1 MSVLVADVGGTN
13 ARLAMV
19 RDGIPTAIKR
29 YDNDSHSSFYEV
41 LQAYRD
47 SIDSPPVEAC
57 CVAVAGPVN
66 ADHAR
71 LTNRDWDFDV
81 DDLRSVLGGPKHV
94 RLTNDLV
101 ALGYALPHLRAEQ
114 LDEIRPVPGPAA
126 NDQALVAGAGTG
138 FNACLLKGT
147 TVVEAEL
154 GHVSLPVSVADV
166 LRAELGGAAER
177 FETNEDL
184 FSGRGLARL
193 HQAISGTQMSG
204 PQILE
209 QFAQSPGGCEA
220 QRTVLLSARLLG
232 ILTREMVLQYLPLA
246 GIHFAGGA
254 ARGILGSSAVSTF
267 LAAFEQDGVLADQ
280 VARVPIRLI
289 ADDAAALIGAAHF
302 VTSGK
307 KG

>member
-19 RDGIPTAIKR
+19 RDGVPTAVKR
-29 YDNDSHSSFYEV
+29 YENDRYSSFYEV
-41 LQAYRD
+41 LQDYRI
-47 SIDSPPVEAC
+47 STGSPGVEAC

-66 ADHAR
+66 ADHAQ
-71 LTNRDWDFDV
+71 LTNRDWHFDI
-81 DDLRSVLGGPKHV
+81 DRLRDVLGGTDRV

-101 ALGYALPHLRAEQ
+101 ALGYALPHLRPEQ
-114 LDEIRPVPGPAA
+114 LTEIRHVPGPSA

-138 FNACLLKGT
+138 FNACLLKGA

-154 GHVSLPVSVADV
+154 GHASLPVSVADA
-166 LRAELGGAAER
+166 LRVEMGAGAER
-177 FETNEDL
+177 FRTNEDL

-193 HQAISGTQMSG
+193 HHAISGEHVPG
-204 PQILE
+204 PQILT
-209 QFAQSPGGCEA
+209 QFALGEGREA

-232 ILTREMVLQYLPLA
+232 MMTREMVLQYLPLA

-254 ARGILGSSAVSTF
+254 ARGILGSAAVSEF
-267 LAAFEQDGVLADQ
+267 LAAFETDGVLGDQ
-280 VARVPIRLI
+280 VMRVPIRLI

-302 VTSGK
+302 VTSGE
-307 KG
+307 GV

>member
-29 YDNDSHSSFYEV
+29 YENDRYSSFYEV
-41 LQAYRD
+41 LQEYRNTTG
-47 SIDSPPVEAC
+47 PTGVEAC

-66 ADHAR
+66 ADHAQ
-71 LTNRDWDFDV
+71 LTNRDWHFDTES
-81 DDLRSVLGGPKHV
+81 LRDVLGSTGNV

-101 ALGYALPHLRAEQ
+101 ALGYALPHLNSDQ
-114 LDEIRPVPGPAA
+114 LTEIRTVPGSAA

-138 FNACLLKGT
+138 FNACLLKGA

-154 GHVSLPVSVADV
+154 GHASLPAGVKDA
-166 LRAELGGAAER
+166 LRAELGAGAER
-177 FETNEDL
+177 FQTNEDL

-193 HQAISGTQMSG
+193 HHAISGDQVSG
-204 PQILE
+204 PQILA
-209 QFAQSPGGCEA
+209 QFAQGDGPQA

-232 ILTREMVLQYLPLA
+232 MLTREMVLQYLPLA
-246 GIHFAGGA
+246 GVHFAGGA
-254 ARGILGSSAVSTF
+254 ARGILGSAAVSEF
-267 LAAFEQDGVLADQ
+267 LAAFETDGVLSDQ
-280 VARVPIRLI
+280 VLRVPIRLI

-307 KG
+307 GG